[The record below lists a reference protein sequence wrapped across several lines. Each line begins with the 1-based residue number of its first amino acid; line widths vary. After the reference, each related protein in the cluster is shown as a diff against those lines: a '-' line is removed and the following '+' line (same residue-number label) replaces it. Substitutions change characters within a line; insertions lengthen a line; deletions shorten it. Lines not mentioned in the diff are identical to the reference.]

1 MPIFVYAGV
10 PGPRIRSRR
19 RTSRLLDEVCWFF
32 PELKIVM
39 RHGAEPWTELM
50 VKLLLKWPNLYY
62 STSAFAPKHY
72 HDDIVD
78 FANTRGADKVMYA
91 GYYPPGLDLDRIFA
105 ELPDVPVP
113 RPGVAQVP
121 PRERHPRPQAVTARH
136 AQQLAGSPAL
146 GAGEPPTWG
155 DLMGP
160 LAGIRVVELP
170 NIGPVQ
176 FAGMLLS
183 DLGAEVLRV
192 DRATAVAT
200 GVSVAGGSRRRI
212 SVIDRGR
219 RSVGVDLKHPGGAEV
234 VLRLC
239 ERADVL
245 LEGFRPGV
253 AERLGVGPDACR
265 ARNAALIYA
274 RMTGWGQD
282 GPLAADVGHDINY
295 LSIAGV
301 LWHLGP
307 EGHAPVPPIN
317 LLADFG
323 GGGSLVVMGILAA
336 LVERASSGAGQV
348 VDAAMVDGSAQLM
361 SIFFGID
368 AMGGWGPRGTN
379 LLDGGAHFYNV
390 YETSDGGYV
399 SLAAY
404 EPKFYANLLALIGPL
419 GFADLDPAQ
428 QMDMAQWP
436 AWKQRFAALFATKT
450 RDAWVGFFAGHEV
463 CFAPVLPMSE
473 ARAHPHNVARD
484 TFTDVEGAPQPAPAP
499 ALQPHALRNS
509 GRAGQTGRA
518 HRHRAHRMG
527 VCAAEIATLKA
538 RRSDRL
544 IRGRASAPTRR
555 THTSVCP
562 SGSRPWS

>member
-1 MPIFVYAGV
+1 V
-10 PGPRIRSRR
+10 
-19 RTSRLLDEVCWFF
+19 
-32 PELKIVM
+32 
-39 RHGAEPWTELM
+39 
-50 VKLLLKWPNLYY
+50 
-62 STSAFAPKHY
+62 
-72 HDDIVD
+72 
-78 FANTRGADKVMYA
+78 
-91 GYYPPGLDLDRIFA
+91 
-105 ELPDVPVP
+105 
-113 RPGVAQVP
+113 
-121 PRERHPRPQAVTARH
+121 
-136 AQQLAGSPAL
+136 
-146 GAGEPPTWG
+146 
-155 DLMGP
+155 GP

-192 DRATAVAT
+192 DRASDVAT
-200 GVSVAGGSRRRI
+200 GRSVAGGSASAI

-219 RSVGVDLKHPGGAEV
+219 RSVGVDLKNPGGAEV

-239 ERADVL
+239 EHADVL

-274 RMTGWGQD
+274 RMTGWGQT
-282 GPLAADVGHDINY
+282 GPLAGDVGHDVNY

-336 LVERASSGAGQV
+336 LVERGRSGAGQV

-361 SIFFGID
+361 SIFWGLD
-368 AMGGWGPRGTN
+368 SVGGWGPRGTN

-390 YETSDGGYV
+390 YETADGGYV

-404 EPKFYANLLALIGPL
+404 EPKFYANFLRLVGPL
-419 GFADLDPAQ
+419 GFDDLDPAA

-436 AWKQRFAALFATKT
+436 ALKERLAGLFRTKS
-450 RDAWVGFFAGHEV
+450 RADWVAFFAGTEV

-473 ARAHPHNVARD
+473 ARTHPHNVEREM
-484 TFTDVEGAPQPAPAP
+484 FVDVGGASHPAPAP
-499 ALQPHALRNS
+499 RFSRSATSVQGAPVKPGADTDTAL
-509 GRAGQTGRA
+509 
-518 HRHRAHRMG
+518 
-527 VCAAEIATLKA
+527 AEWGFDPADVENLKA
-538 RRSDRL
+538 TGA
-544 IRGRASAPTRR
+544 IA
-555 THTSVCP
+555 
-562 SGSRPWS
+562 